1 MALQETYTQFQAAGY
16 PGMHA
21 NMEEWNGQTKTA
33 TSAIAFGAPVQRDGA
48 KGCETFASGG
58 EFLGLAKAMHV
69 ATGGDGDSYAAGDNV
84 PVVDEGVWFVLAEG
98 LTAGTDEGT
107 AVNFNTATGAFTV
120 AAVVGGIIAV
130 PNAEIDEVHSA
141 TLATIRLRRVPA

>member
-1 MALQETYTQFQAAGY
+1 MARQTDYTQFQAAGY

-33 TSAIAFGAPVQRDGA
+33 TDAIAFGAPVQRDGA

-69 ATGGDGDSYAAGDNV
+69 ATGGTGDSYAAGDNV
-84 PVVDEGVWFVLAEG
+84 PVVDEGVWFVKAEG
-98 LTAGTDEGT
+98 LTAGTDDGST
-107 AVNFNTATGAFTV
+107 VRFNTATGAFTV
-120 AAVVGGIIAV
+120 AAASGTVLTIPG
-130 PNAEIDEVHSA
+130 AEIDVVHSA

>member
-33 TSAIAFGAPVQRDGA
+33 TAAVAFGAPVQRDGA

-58 EFLGLAKAMHV
+58 EFLGLAKAMHI
-69 ATGGDGDSYAAGDNV
+69 ATSGTGDAYGVGDNV
-84 PVVDEGVWFVLAEG
+84 PVVDEGVWFVLGEG
-98 LTAGTDEGT
+98 LASDDNGS
-107 AVNFNTATGAFTV
+107 AVRFNTATGAFTT
-120 AAVVGGIIAV
+120 AAASGTVLTIPG
-130 PNAEIDEVHSA
+130 AEIDEVHSA